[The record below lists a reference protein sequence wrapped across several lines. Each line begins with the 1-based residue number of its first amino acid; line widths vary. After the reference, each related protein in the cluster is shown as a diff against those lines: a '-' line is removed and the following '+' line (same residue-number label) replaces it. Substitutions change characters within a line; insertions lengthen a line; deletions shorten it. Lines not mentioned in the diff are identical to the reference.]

1 MWWHDPRREFSP
13 SFSACSAY
21 SLRSLRLKLHACV
34 LTPDHV
40 HLLLTPAQDIT
51 LERVMQLIK
60 GGYSHNF
67 GSQFGRKKEVWQRGF
82 TVTIVFA
89 TLTILQRI
97 ESTSIGIR

>member
-1 MWWHDPRREFSP
+1 
-13 SFSACSAY
+13 
-21 SLRSLRLKLHACV
+21 
-34 LTPDHV
+34 
-40 HLLLTPAQDIT
+40 
-51 LERVMQLIK
+51 MQLIK